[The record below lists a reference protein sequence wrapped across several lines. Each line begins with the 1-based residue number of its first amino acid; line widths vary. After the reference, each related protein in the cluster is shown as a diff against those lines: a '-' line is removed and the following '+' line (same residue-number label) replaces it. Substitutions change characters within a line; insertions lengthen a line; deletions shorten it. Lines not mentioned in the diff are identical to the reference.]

1 MLNRTRLLAA
11 AVALL
16 LLAPTVATAM
26 PSHREPTVPVPCPL
40 FFALQ
45 GRALL
50 TGGEPSG
57 DLLRGLG
64 LRTAGGVPALD
75 VHAFVAATPAAARSA
90 VLALRTAPGVRWAQ
104 LDGVRKPARS
114 ANDPLV
120 KWQWPLVKLGMQK
133 AWDRDI
139 GATNAVVVAVLDTGV
154 DANHPDLVGRV
165 RPGYDWVDL
174 DNDPSDTHFHGT
186 SVAGV
191 IAAGTNNRLGVA
203 GMSWGATILAER
215 VLDGDNGGDDCSIAA
230 AIVDAT
236 AQGADVINMSLG
248 GPGQCPQVLQQAIY
262 QADNFGV
269 VVVAAAGNEYKRG
282 NPMNA
287 PADCD
292 SVLGVGA
299 TDNRDLV
306 APFSERNSSVDI
318 SAPGV
323 HVLTTYRD
331 PGSGKPGYAY
341 LDGTSLSAPFV
352 SGVAALL
359 RSRHPTWGSTEV
371 VTRLL
376 GTARDLGAKG
386 RDNVY
391 GVGRLDAARALA
403 S

>member
-1 MLNRTRLLAA
+1 MLIRSRLVAA
-11 AVALL
+11 AVALSL
-16 LLAPTVATAM
+16 CTPSAATAAG
-26 PSHREPTVPVPCPL
+26 RRGPTVPVPCPL
-40 FFALQ
+40 ILALQ

-50 TGGEPSG
+50 TGGDPPSAVI
-57 DLLRGLG
+57 RSLG
-64 LRTAGGVPALD
+64 LRAAGGVPALG
-75 VHAFVAATPAAARSA
+75 VHAFVATTPAAARSA
-90 VLALRTAPGVRWAQ
+90 VLALRTVPGIRWAE
-104 LDGVRKPARS
+104 LDGIRTPERS

-120 KWQWPLVKLGMQK
+120 KWQWPLARLGAPQ

-139 GATNAVVVAVLDTGV
+139 GVTNPVVVAVLDTGV
-154 DANHPDLVGRV
+154 DATHPDLAGRV

-186 SVAGV
+186 AVAGV
-191 IAAGTNNRLGVA
+191 IAADTNNRLGVA

-248 GPGQCPQVLQQAIY
+248 GPGECPQVLQQAIY
-262 QADNFGV
+262 QASNFGV
-269 VVVAAAGNEYKRG
+269 VVVAAAGNEYAHG
-282 NPMNA
+282 NPLNA

-292 SVLGVGA
+292 TVLGVGA
-299 TDNRDLV
+299 TDSRDRV
-306 APFSERNSSVDI
+306 APFSERNASVDLT
-318 SAPGV
+318 APGV

-331 PGSGKPGYAY
+331 PGSGRPGYAY
-341 LDGTSLSAPFV
+341 LDGTSLAAPYV
-352 SGVAALL
+352 AGVAALI

-371 VTRLL
+371 ATRLL

-391 GVGRLDAARALA
+391 GAGRLDAARALA